1 MNEDLFAWVVN
12 GGAKPGPMTNEERVG
27 VRSIRDAVL
36 ARAEEVQTQ
45 MKETG
50 ATLAEVTAEA
60 MRAAGWGAGERV
72 TLDEATRTFT
82 IWKPARFATFTDGR
96 ARIIPR
102 GTEVSTI
109 SEEEAVLQER
119 VADCRRRAIDAV
131 ERRDRAAFAVA
142 EEELHQADRALLALL
157 EANSVFLI
165 AGKMP
170 PAAGA
175 RFLLRMLDGS
185 QLILPAGTTLREM
198 SEEEEDLRERISL
211 MERRLEDA
219 GDRRDGYEADVASD
233 ELKALEVQL
242 AMLIS
247 PEPCEYCGA
256 KGTKREDPYL
266 LEVNDESVMRAL
278 CEKCY
283 QDRLDQR

>member
-1 MNEDLFAWVVN
+1 MNEDLFAWIVN

-27 VRSIRDAVL
+27 VRSVRDAVL

-60 MRAAGWGAGERV
+60 MRAAGCGAGERV
-72 TLDEATRTFT
+72 TLDEATRIFT
-82 IWKPARFATFTDGR
+82 IWRPAHFATFTDGR

-109 SEEEAVLQER
+109 SEEEAILHEQIAR
-119 VADCRRRAIDAV
+119 SRSQAIEAV
-131 ERRDRAAFAVA
+131 ERRNREAFALA
-142 EEELHQADRALLALL
+142 ETERKQAEKALVALL
-157 EANSVFLI
+157 EANSIYLL
-165 AGKMP
+165 AGQMP
-170 PAAGA
+170 PAASA
-175 RFLLRMLDGS
+175 CFLLRMLDGS
-185 QLILPAGTTLREM
+185 QFILPAGTTLREM
-198 SEEEEDLRERISL
+198 SDEEEDLRERISM

-233 ELKALEVQL
+233 ELEALEVQL
-242 AMLIS
+242 AILIS

-256 KGTKREDPYL
+256 KGTKREDPFL